1 MNRLADVEKVLVKR
15 RDAQLV
21 HAHLRDVGRQGYE
34 GLGLWVGKQTGS
46 VFKVDGA
53 IIPAQRHIRTAD
65 GVCVIMGAE
74 ELHRINVWLYK
85 NGLALIAQIHSHPGG
100 AYHSSTDDECA
111 VATTVG
117 CFSLVVPDFGT
128 GALDIRRFAS
138 YRLDAAGK
146 WREIPASRAAQTIV
160 IED

>member
-15 RDAQLV
+15 RDAELV
-21 HAHLRDVGRQGYE
+21 HAHLREVGRQGYE
-34 GLGLWVGKQTGS
+34 GLGLWAGRQMGP
-46 VFKVDGA
+46 VFRVDRV

-65 GVCVIMGAE
+65 GVCVITGAE

-85 NGLALIAQIHSHPGG
+85 NGLVLIAQIHSHPGR
-100 AYHSSTDDECA
+100 AYHSSTDDEFA

-128 GALDIRRFAS
+128 GQLDIGRFAS

>member
-1 MNRLADVEKVLVKR
+1 VNRLAHVEKVLVKR

-21 HAHLRDVGRQGYE
+21 HSHLRAVGRQGYE
-34 GLGLWVGKQTGS
+34 GLGLWAGNQNGS
-46 VFKVDGA
+46 VFQVNQA

-65 GVCVIMGAE
+65 GVCVITGAE

-85 NGLALIAQIHSHPGG
+85 NGLALIAQIHSHPGR
-100 AYHSSTDDECA
+100 AYHSSTDDEFA

-128 GALDIRRFAS
+128 GPLDIGRFAS
-138 YRLDAAGK
+138 YRLDASGR
-146 WREIPASRAAQTIV
+146 WREIPAARAAQTIV

>member
-1 MNRLADVEKVLVKR
+1 VNRLAHVEKVLVKR

-21 HAHLRDVGRQGYE
+21 HSHLRDVGRKGFE
-34 GLGLWVGKQTGS
+34 GLGLWAGRQNGS
-46 VFKVDGA
+46 VFQVDQA

-65 GVCVIMGAE
+65 GVCVITGAE

-85 NGLALIAQIHSHPGG
+85 NGLTLIAQIHSHPGR
-100 AYHSSTDDECA
+100 AYHSSTDDEFA

-128 GALDIRRFAS
+128 GPLDIGRFAS
-138 YRLDAAGK
+138 YRLDASGR
-146 WREIPASRAAQTIV
+146 WREIPAARAAQTIV